1 MCSGGWLRSPTGFHC
16 TPGKPNAGQPV
27 SLRIVLD
34 ARHHRDFGIGTYIRN
49 LVEALGKVDLVNRYT
64 LVCPHSERASFN
76 GLPASFETVAY
87 WHTDSE
93 RIDHFAFP
101 AFLRRLRADLY
112 HIPLNRVP
120 VFMPRPYVVTVHD
133 MSRQLYSGE
142 GLRNQISLYHARRSL
157 LRAARVITVSSATRR
172 SIESV
177 LSIPHD
183 HIRRIYNAPDP
194 RFAEHAMPADAR
206 AAGPG
211 AWDHERLRILQ
222 RYQVDYP
229 YVLYAGKISLQKNL
243 RRLIEAFAVLRNALP
258 PEPKFQAL
266 RLVIIGDE
274 ISQHPEVRRAVTSAR
289 LGQMVRF
296 LGHVPFDTLR
306 AFYESA
312 ELFAFPSL
320 HEGFGLPPLEAMAC
334 GTPVVTSSC
343 SSLPEVVGDAAVQ
356 VNPENVFEI
365 ARGMQ
370 EVLTDSGLREA
381 LVIAG
386 RLQAAKFSWERTA
399 RQVMETYSEGV
410 RR

>member
-1 MCSGGWLRSPTGFHC
+1 M
-16 TPGKPNAGQPV
+16 
-27 SLRIVLD
+27 SLRIAID
-34 ARHHRDFGIGTYIRN
+34 TRHHQDFGIGTYIRN
-49 LVEALGKVDLVNRYT
+49 LVEALAKIDAEHQYT
-64 LVCPHSERASFN
+64 LVCPQSERTSFKH
-76 GLPASFETVAY
+76 LPANFQTVPY
-87 WHTDSE
+87 WHTDIE
-93 RIDHFAFP
+93 RIDHLAFP

-120 VFMPRPYVVTVHD
+120 VLMPRPYVVTVHD
-133 MSRQLYSGE
+133 MSRQLFSGQ
-142 GLRNQISLYHARRSL
+142 GVRNQISLYHARRSL

-172 SIESV
+172 NIESV

-194 RFAEHAMPADAR
+194 RFAEHAMPADSR

-211 AWDHERLRILQ
+211 AWEHERRRILQ

-229 YVLYAGKISLQKNL
+229 YVLYAGKISVQKNL
-243 RRLIEAFAVLRNALP
+243 RRLIEAFAVLRHALP
-258 PEPKFQAL
+258 PEPKFQTL

-334 GTPVVTSSC
+334 GTPVVTSNC

-370 EVLTDSGLREA
+370 EVLTDATLREA

-386 RLQAAKFSWERTA
+386 RAQAAKFSWERTA
-399 RQVMETYSEGV
+399 EQVLATYLESL